1 MKLFKRLIFLAF
13 TTLNLLAHAQASTE
27 LLLAEVA
34 EKSIE
39 PSAYLVSEKL
49 DGVRAIWDGKV
60 LRFRSGNTVP
70 APAWFTSSL
79 PKIPLDGELWL
90 ARGQFEAL
98 SGIVRTFPPND
109 LDWRKVRY
117 EIFELPNAPGSFTD
131 RYRRLHEIITAAK
144 FPQLHLVEQRILT
157 SNQQLRT
164 WLDEVVR
171 AGGEG
176 LMLHLASAPYQT
188 GRQDVLLKLKPVLDA
203 EAKVIGYRP
212 GKGKFIGMLGSLEL
226 ETDAGIRFRLGVGFK
241 NADRLNPP
249 PIGSRV
255 AFTYRGLTKNGVPR
269 FASFFRVRADLSD

>member
-1 MKLFKRLIFLAF
+1 MNIIKLLIYIGFMVI
-13 TTLNLLAHAQASTE
+13 NLIDNAHAGTE

-70 APAWFTSSL
+70 APLWFIKAL
-79 PKIPLDGELWL
+79 PATPLDGELWL

-98 SGIVRTFPPND
+98 SGIVRSFPPND
-109 LDWRKVRY
+109 QDWRKVRY
-117 EIFELPNAPGSFTD
+117 ELFELPNAAGSFSE
-131 RYRRLHEIITAAK
+131 RYQRLQKVVTAAK
-144 FPQLHLVEQRILT
+144 FPQIHVVEQRALS
-157 SNQQLRT
+157 SNQELRA
-164 WLDEVVR
+164 WLEKVVR

-203 EAKVIGYRP
+203 EAKVIGYRA
-212 GKGKFIGMLGSLEL
+212 GKGKFTGMLGSLEL
-226 ETDAGIRFRLGVGFK
+226 ETDAGIRFHLGVGFK
-241 NADRLNPP
+241 NAERLNPP
-249 PIGSRV
+249 PMGSRV
-255 AFTYRGLTKNGVPR
+255 TFTYRGLTKNGVPR
-269 FASFFRVRADLSD
+269 FASFFRVRTDP

>member
-1 MKLFKRLIFLAF
+1 MKFIKLLICIAF
-13 TTLNLLAHAQASTE
+13 MVLNLSICAHASAE

-34 EKSIE
+34 EKNIE

-70 APAWFTSSL
+70 APLWFIKAL
-79 PKIPLDGELWL
+79 PPTPLDGELWL

-98 SGIVRTFPPND
+98 SGILRTAPPNE
-109 LDWRKVRY
+109 LDWRKVHY
-117 EIFELPNAPGSFTD
+117 QVFELPNGAGSFVD
-131 RYRRLHEIITAAK
+131 RYQRLQEVVAAAN
-144 FPQLHLVEQRILT
+144 FAQLRLVQQRVLT
-157 SNQQLRT
+157 SNAQLRT

-188 GRQDVLLKLKPVLDA
+188 GRHDVLLKLKPVLDA
-203 EAKVIGYRP
+203 EAKVIGYRA
-212 GKGKFIGMLGSLEL
+212 GKGKFTGMLGSLEL
-226 ETDAGIRFRLGVGFK
+226 QTDAGIRFNLGVGFK

-249 PIGSRV
+249 PLGSRV
-255 AFTYRGLTKNGVPR
+255 TFTYRGLTKNGVPR
-269 FASFFRVRADLSD
+269 FASFFRVRTDP

>member
-1 MKLFKRLIFLAF
+1 MKMIKRLILLVF
-13 TTLNLLAHAQASTE
+13 TALNLSFSAHAGAE

-34 EKSIE
+34 DKNIE

-70 APAWFTSSL
+70 APAWFTKAL
-79 PKIPLDGELWL
+79 PNTPLDGELWL

-98 SGIVRTFPPND
+98 SGIVRTSPPND
-109 LDWRKVRY
+109 ADWRKVSY
-117 EIFELPNAPGSFTD
+117 WVFELPNAAGSFAD
-131 RYRRLHEIITAAK
+131 RYQRLQQIVAAAK
-144 FPQLHLVEQRILT
+144 FPQLHCVEQRAIA
-157 SNQQLRT
+157 SNSQLHT
-164 WLDEVVR
+164 WLEAVVR

-212 GKGKFIGMLGSLEL
+212 GKGKFTGMLGSLEL
-226 ETDAGIRFRLGVGFK
+226 ETDTGIRFHLGVGFK

-249 PIGSRV
+249 PLGSRV
-255 AFTYRGLTKNGVPR
+255 TFTYRGLTKNGVPR
-269 FASFFRVRADLSD
+269 FASFFRVRRDL